1 MSDPSYIT
9 VRKHTFL
16 SSAAMGFSAIVVTL
30 LVACTAV
37 LLYTVHLASDK
48 SERVITLAQ
57 SAIKGLPEL
66 SHSLPPAL
74 ADMLDDHRRPDYCK
88 ELAITAKATSQPDS
102 HGRVRTTI
110 EVVNNGH
117 EVVSLLSLRVLLLDE
132 RGQVLSESQEWAA
145 TPFAADNGWRGPI
158 MPGSRRLFVS
168 NRGWY
173 GLNST
178 NDFNTQVEI
187 TELRVWNDGK
197 NTAPKDAQPTDQA
210 TAAAPTPV
218 QPPEKG

>member
-1 MSDPSYIT
+1 
-9 VRKHTFL
+9 
-16 SSAAMGFSAIVVTL
+16 
-30 LVACTAV
+30 
-37 LLYTVHLASDK
+37 
-48 SERVITLAQ
+48 
-57 SAIKGLPEL
+57 
-66 SHSLPPAL
+66 
-74 ADMLDDHRRPDYCK
+74 
-88 ELAITAKATSQPDS
+88 
-102 HGRVRTTI
+102 
-110 EVVNNGH
+110 
-117 EVVSLLSLRVLLLDE
+117 VVSLLSLRVLLLDE

-145 TPFAADNGWRGPI
+145 TPFAADQGWRGPI

-178 NDFNTQVEI
+178 NDLNTQVEI

-210 TAAAPTPV
+210 TASAPSPP